1 MGKPSKHYG
10 WKARKSWRWNFHWQ
24 GRALCDKVSLYCW
37 FCVID
42 KTKNDPICLNRISC
56 DTDGW
61 VVKSNK
67 EKAYPTFLHIIPTVE
82 IVDIQVKL
90 KFIIVLTRFIFFPG
104 IRFCFSCCHNILIL
118 IWEEQSTFTYY
129 HPLSRCFFVILFVDI
144 FWNKYL
150 SSGSGWCWNQLHW
163 LWRWQWE

>member
-1 MGKPSKHYG
+1 MLAHLKIQWISSNGPNVGGVNAKGCSLRKHISNWSHLWALKVRWALGKSWKHNSG
-10 WKARKSWRWNFHWQ
+10 KARKSWRRNLHWQ
-24 GRALCDKVSLYCW
+24 GRAVCHKVSLYCW
-37 FCVID
+37 ICVID

-90 KFIIVLTRFIFFPG
+90 KFIIVLTRFIFF
-104 IRFCFSCCHNILIL
+104 SWH
-118 IWEEQSTFTYY
+118 Q
-129 HPLSRCFFVILFVDI
+129 ILFLL
-144 FWNKYL
+144 L
-150 SSGSGWCWNQLHW
+150 S
-163 LWRWQWE
+163 

>member
-1 MGKPSKHYG
+1 MS
-10 WKARKSWRWNFHWQ
+10 
-24 GRALCDKVSLYCW
+24 

-90 KFIIVLTRFIFFPG
+90 KSIIVLTRFIFFPD

-118 IWEEQSTFTYY
+118 IWEEQSTFSYY
-129 HPLSRCFFVILFVDI
+129 HPLSVILFVDI
-144 FWNKYL
+144 F
-150 SSGSGWCWNQLHW
+150 
-163 LWRWQWE
+163 